1 MTDIQMISIS
11 YGLWTLTCLGD
22 NTHAFVIEVKD
33 KEREAELLDKV
44 ESYYRKNY
52 PGIRDIKQF
61 VLVRKTGRDEFSDPV
76 AYIVR
81 DRYLRYVIT
90 KRDIEL
96 ELRNITRDD
105 VFTITDAKDY
115 KAADDEYLLGHP
127 TGCPWIPASTF

>member
-11 YGLWTLTCLGD
+11 YGLWTRTCLGD

-115 KAADDEYLLGHP
+115 KADEDMYLLGHP
-127 TGCPWIPASTF
+127 TGCPWRPESTF